1 MLTHFSTQRNGNIS
15 TSSADDGRE
24 VLIHFLRLALVLSIN
39 SIILPDRRLLRPI
52 SSCKSLTYLSYS
64 SSSNSSGLSSS
75 LRVLAVEESSSS
87 LRLFPGFL
95 AFLNFCI
102 ILFLHG
108 SCLYFCVCAW
118 RGIYSRLSIIRT
130 SLIRTLDYIHYQII
144 AFLVCIK

>member
-102 ILFLHG
+102 ILFLQVVYI
-108 SCLYFCVCAW
+108 SVCV
-118 RGIYSRLSIIRT
+118 RGGEYTVDSRFSEPHLSEP
-130 SLIRTLDYIHYQII
+130 LIIHYQII